1 MYILRVHYSYLLTT
15 LNWWVI
21 KQVAL
26 SPYMWSNNS
35 TACSTKLGGA
45 LEWDYSTD
53 SDSSTSQEFWHLY
66 STDIIPSVHM
76 QWQNLWTHYQKLLSN
91 YCIPNCTKGIS
102 GIVCIKAARQTYQDQ
117 KIKKENSFSG
127 HLTEE
132 VTVPVSIET
141 QFLLLLK
148 QEWTGE

>member
-15 LNWWVI
+15 LDWWII

-66 STDIIPSVHM
+66 STDIIPSVHNDKTYEHTTKNFS
-76 QWQNLWTHYQKLLSN
+76 QTTVF
-91 YCIPNCTKGIS
+91 PNCTKGIS

-148 QEWTGE
+148 QGWTGE

>member
-1 MYILRVHYSYLLTT
+1 MKQQLHAVQNWVGLWNEITQLTVTLPPAKSFDIYTVLISYLQYTYSDKTYEHTT
-15 LNWWVI
+15 KNF
-21 KQVAL
+21 
-26 SPYMWSNNS
+26 
-35 TACSTKLGGA
+35 
-45 LEWDYSTD
+45 
-53 SDSSTSQEFWHLY
+53 SQTTVF
-66 STDIIPSVHM
+66 
-76 QWQNLWTHYQKLLSN
+76 
-91 YCIPNCTKGIS
+91 PNCTKGIS

-148 QEWTGE
+148 QG